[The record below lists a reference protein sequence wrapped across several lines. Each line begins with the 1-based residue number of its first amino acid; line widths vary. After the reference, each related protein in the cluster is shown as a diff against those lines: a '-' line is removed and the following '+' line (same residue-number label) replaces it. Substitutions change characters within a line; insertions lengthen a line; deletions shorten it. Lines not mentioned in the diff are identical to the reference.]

1 MRLKLT
7 TKELALLSEEK
18 LEENH
23 ALAKVRAANERHKQ
37 ARRIWHS
44 IAREY
49 EEEDAKRK
57 HAKRLDREVSSST
70 LPVPA

>member
-1 MRLKLT
+1 MRLKLAA
-7 TKELALLSEEK
+7 KELALLSEEK

-49 EEEDAKRK
+49 EEEEAKRK
-57 HAKRLDREVSSST
+57 RTKRLGREVSSST